1 MMEHFFEISQKL
13 FSLSI
18 DGLLGLELRLKKED
32 QLFRLRLHLPVT
44 EGKEGVL
51 EEQV

>member
-1 MMEHFFEISQKL
+1 VC
-13 FSLSI
+13 
-18 DGLLGLELRLKKED
+18 GRLGMSVEGGGKRSKLRLK
-32 QLFRLRLHLPVT
+32 RLRLHLPVT